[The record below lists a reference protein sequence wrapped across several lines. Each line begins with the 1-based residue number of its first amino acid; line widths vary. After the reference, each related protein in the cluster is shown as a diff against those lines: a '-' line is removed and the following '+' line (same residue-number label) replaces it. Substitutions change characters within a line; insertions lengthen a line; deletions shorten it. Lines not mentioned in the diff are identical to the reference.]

1 MSSLKGRLENDMK
14 TAMKDR
20 DEVTLNT
27 LRMALT
33 AVKNA
38 EVSGKE
44 ARELSDAEV
53 EKVLAKQAKQRRES
67 AEAFQEGGRA
77 EQAQRE
83 RDEEEVLARYLPQP
97 LSASE
102 LDSLVDEVLSQG
114 GFDSLQQMG
123 SAMKAVQSKVAGR
136 ADGKLVAD
144 AVKQKLAG

>member
-1 MSSLKGRLENDMK
+1 MSSLKGRLESDMK
-14 TAMKDR
+14 AALKSR
-20 DEVTLNT
+20 EEVTLSA
-27 LRMALT
+27 LRMVLT

-67 AEAFQEGGRA
+67 AEAFEQGGRA
-77 EQAQRE
+77 EQARRE

-102 LDSLVDEVLSQG
+102 LGSIVDEVLTEG
-114 GFDSLQQMG
+114 GFDSLQQM
-123 SAMKAVQSKVAGR
+123 SQAMKAAQSKVAGR

-144 AVKQKLAG
+144 EVKRKLAG